1 MLRLTAEQVLALA
14 PDGAAAAAGRKLG
27 AATPWRDLGCN
38 DAALWGECQGSALYQ
53 VRVDLADLAVK
64 CSCPSRKVPCKHSLG
79 LLLLAATTPGAFAG
93 SEPPEWVSDW
103 LARRASNAARREA
116 APAKSAPD
124 AQVAKPAAKARQAD
138 RRLARVTAGL
148 DALDLWL
155 HDLLRT
161 GLASV
166 EMQPASFWEQQAARL
181 VDAQAPGVAA
191 RVRQLATIPNS
202 APDWPARLLDRLGR
216 LALLLAAF
224 RQLDDLPADLRED
237 VRGAIGWTLNQEEV
251 IARGETVTGEW
262 LVLGQRVTEEDRL
275 RAQRTWLASAHDG
288 RPALIMQYAIGSAPF
303 PNMLLPG
310 TRLSADLTYWPGAAP
325 QRALVR
331 QRHGGPEP
339 IKAPLPGAP
348 NLAAL
353 LDQVAAATARQ
364 PWLDRFLGVLNA
376 VLPARTESGW
386 FVHDH
391 TGNVLPLAAGD
402 HWRLLALSGGQPV
415 DLAAEWDGETLAP
428 LGVLA
433 DSAYFPLTE
442 AG

>member
-1 MLRLTAEQVLALA
+1 MLQLTAEQVLALA

-27 AATPWRDLGCN
+27 AAAPWRDLGCN
-38 DAALWGECQGSALYQ
+38 DEALWGECQGSALYQ

-79 LLLLAATTPGAFAG
+79 LLLLATTTPGAFAG
-93 SEPPEWVSDW
+93 GEPPEWVSDW
-103 LARRASNAARREA
+103 LARRASSAARREA

-124 AQVAKPAAKARQAD
+124 AQAAKPATKARQAD

-155 HDLLRT
+155 HDLLRS

-166 EMQPASFWEQQAARL
+166 GTQPASFWEQQAARL

-224 RQLDDLPADLRED
+224 RRLDDLPADLRED

-275 RAQRTWLASAHDG
+275 RAQRTWLASARSG

-310 TRLSADLTYWPGAAP
+310 TRLSADLAYWPGASP

-339 IKAPLPGAP
+339 INTPLPGVP

-364 PWLDRFLGVLNA
+364 PWLDRFLGVLND

-402 HWRLLALSGGQPV
+402 HWRLLALSGGRPV

-433 DSAYFPLTE
+433 DGAYFPLTE
-442 AG
+442 VG

>member
-27 AATPWRDLGCN
+27 AAAPWRGLGCN

-79 LLLLAATTPGAFAG
+79 LLLLAATAPGAFAG
-93 SEPPEWVSDW
+93 GEPPEWVSDW
-103 LARRASNAARREA
+103 LARRASGAARREA
-116 APAKSAPD
+116 APAKSAPG
-124 AQVAKPAAKARQAD
+124 AQVAKPATKARQAD
-138 RRLARVTAGL
+138 RRLTRVTAGL

-155 HDLLRT
+155 HDLLRS

-166 EMQPASFWEQQAARL
+166 ETQPASFWEQQAARL

-191 RVRQLATIPNS
+191 RVRQLATIPN
-202 APDWPARLLDRLGR
+202 ATPDWPARLLDRLGR
-216 LALLLAAF
+216 LALLIAAF
-224 RQLDDLPADLRED
+224 RRLDELPADLRED

-251 IARGETVTGEW
+251 IARGKTAPDEW
-262 LVLGQRVTEEDRL
+262 LILGQRVTEEDRL
-275 RAQRTWLASAHDG
+275 RAQRTWLTSARDG

-310 TRLSADLTYWPGAAP
+310 TRLAADLTYWPGAWP
-325 QRALVR
+325 LRALMR
-331 QRHGGPEP
+331 QRHSSPEP
-339 IKAPLPGAP
+339 INAPLPGVP
-348 NLAAL
+348 DLTAL

-364 PWLDRFLGVLNA
+364 PWLDRFLAVLNG
-376 VLPARTESGW
+376 VVPTRTESSW
-386 FVHDH
+386 LVRDR
-391 TGNVLPLAAGD
+391 TGDALPLVGGD
-402 HWRLLALSGGQPV
+402 HWRLLALSGGRPV

-433 DSAYFPLTE
+433 DDAYFPLTE